1 MGIFGVRLRDEE
13 FMRVSELM
21 ETDVQ
26 GVSVE
31 TPVSDVFVTLADS
44 RVSALPVLDGAGRLV
59 GVISRTDILAAEE
72 EAEGEA
78 ARETRFQDTLARDL
92 MTSPAL
98 TIGPDATVRDA
109 AQQMLSAGV
118 HRLFVTNQQQPLGVI
133 SVTDIVRAVAAGR
146 L

>member
-31 TPVSDVFVTLADS
+31 TPLSDVFVTLADS

-133 SVTDIVRAVAAGR
+133 SVTDIVRAVAASR

>member
-133 SVTDIVRAVAAGR
+133 SVTDIVRAVAASR